1 MTGEG
6 QAFNVARRFIHIH
19 LSWGKTLRLVQVGIC
34 GLGTVGSG
42 TINLLQRNAALIN
55 PRSNCEIVISQVGAR
70 RDNPNCDTSS
80 LDVSRD
86 IFDVAKNPDI
96 DIVVELI
103 GGTTVARDLV
113 MTALENGKHVVTAN
127 KALIAEHGMEIFA
140 YAESRN
146 LIVAYEAAVA
156 GGIPIIK
163 GLREGLSG
171 NQVNWIAGIINGTTN
186 FILTEMDSK
195 GREFSDVLTEAQE
208 KGYAEADPTFDV
220 EGIDA
225 AHKLVILA
233 SIAFAMPLDS
243 KQIFTD
249 GITKLQ
255 PQDVSYAREL
265 GYAVKHLGIARQT
278 EQGVEIRV
286 HPTLVPKNCLIAGV
300 DDVLNAV
307 MVNADAVG
315 TTLFSGPGAGAEP
328 TASSVV
334 ADIIDVA
341 RTMAS
346 NPDSWVPAL
355 GVKTDAVEPRQ
366 ILDIQDIETSFYMR
380 FSALDK
386 PGVLSTITK
395 IMADAGISIEAIVQ
409 KEQPATEEYVD
420 VIILTN
426 VTYEKSLDA
435 AVENIEQLET
445 VRGNVSFIRVEHLD
459 Q

>member
-1 MTGEG
+1 LTGEG
-6 QAFNVARRFIHIH
+6 QAFNVARHFYLQIIN
-19 LSWGKTLRLVQVGIC
+19 WGNTLRLVQVGIC

-42 TINLLQRNAALIN
+42 TINLLQQNAQLIN

-80 LDVSRD
+80 LNVSRD

-113 MTALENGKHVVTAN
+113 MTALEHGKHVVTAN

-163 GLREGLSG
+163 GLREGLAG
-171 NQVNWIAGIINGTTN
+171 NQVNWMAGIINGTTN

-233 SIAFAMPLDS
+233 SLAFAMPLDT

-286 HPTLVPKNCLIAGV
+286 HPTLVPKSCLIAGV

-315 TTLFSGPGAGAEP
+315 TTLFYGPGAGAAP

-341 RTMAS
+341 RTMDS
-346 NPDSWVPAL
+346 SPDSWVPAL

-366 ILDIQDIETSFYMR
+366 ILDIQDVETSFYMR

-445 VRGNVSFIRVEHLD
+445 VRGSVSFIRVEHLD

>member
-1 MTGEG
+1 
-6 QAFNVARRFIHIH
+6 
-19 LSWGKTLRLVQVGIC
+19 LRLVQVGIC

-42 TINLLQRNAALIN
+42 TINLLQRNSQLIN

-80 LDVSRD
+80 LNVSRD

-113 MTALENGKHVVTAN
+113 MTALEHGKHVVTAN

-163 GLREGLSG
+163 GLREGLAG
-171 NQVNWIAGIINGTTN
+171 NQVNWMAGIINGTTN
-186 FILTEMDSK
+186 FILSEMDSK
-195 GREFSDVLTEAQE
+195 GREFADVLTEAQE

-225 AHKLVILA
+225 AHKLVIMA
-233 SIAFAMPLDS
+233 SLAFAIPLDT

-278 EQGVEIRV
+278 AEGVEIRV
-286 HPTLVPKNCLIAGV
+286 HPTLVPKACLIAGV

-315 TTLFSGPGAGAEP
+315 TTLFYGPGAGAEP

-341 RTMAS
+341 RTMDS

-355 GVKTDAVEPRQ
+355 GVKTDAVVPRV

-386 PGVLSTITK
+386 PGVLSNITK

-435 AVENIEQLET
+435 AVENIEKLET
-445 VRGNVSFIRVEHLD
+445 VRGSVSFIRVEHLD

>member
-1 MTGEG
+1 M
-6 QAFNVARRFIHIH
+6 
-19 LSWGKTLRLVQVGIC
+19 RLVQVGIC

-42 TINLLQRNAALIN
+42 TINLLQRNSQLIN

-80 LDVSRD
+80 LNVSRD

-113 MTALENGKHVVTAN
+113 MTALEHGKHVVTAN

-163 GLREGLSG
+163 GLREGLAG
-171 NQVNWIAGIINGTTN
+171 NQVNWMAGIINGTTN
-186 FILTEMDSK
+186 FILSEMDSK
-195 GREFSDVLTEAQE
+195 GREFADVLTEAQE

-225 AHKLVILA
+225 AHKLVIMA
-233 SIAFAMPLDS
+233 SLAFAIPLDT

-278 EQGVEIRV
+278 AEGVEIRV
-286 HPTLVPKNCLIAGV
+286 HPTLVPKACLIAGV

-315 TTLFSGPGAGAEP
+315 TTLFYGPGAGAAP

-341 RTMAS
+341 RTMDS
-346 NPDSWVPAL
+346 SPDSWVPAL

-435 AVENIEQLET
+435 AVENIEKLET
-445 VRGNVSFIRVEHLD
+445 VRGSVSFIRVEHLD

>member
-1 MTGEG
+1 M
-6 QAFNVARRFIHIH
+6 
-19 LSWGKTLRLVQVGIC
+19 RLVQVGIC

-42 TINLLQRNAALIN
+42 TINLLQKNSQLIN

-80 LDVSRD
+80 FNVTRD

-140 YAESRN
+140 YAESRH

-171 NQVNWIAGIINGTTN
+171 NQVNWMAGIINGTTN

-195 GREFSDVLTEAQE
+195 GREFADVLAEAQE

-233 SIAFAMPLDS
+233 SLAFAMPLDT
-243 KQIFTD
+243 KHIFTD

-255 PQDVSYAREL
+255 PRDVSYAREL

-286 HPTLVPKNCLIAGV
+286 HPTLVPKSCLIAGV

-315 TTLFSGPGAGAEP
+315 TTLFYGPGAGASP

-334 ADIIDVA
+334 ADIVDVA
-341 RTMAS
+341 RTMDS
-346 NPDSWVPAL
+346 SPDSWVPAL
-355 GVKTDAVEPRQ
+355 GVKTDAVEPRP

-386 PGVLSTITK
+386 PGVLSNITK

-435 AVENIEQLET
+435 ALENIEQLET
-445 VRGNVSFIRVEHLD
+445 VRGIVNFIRVEHLD

>member
-1 MTGEG
+1 
-6 QAFNVARRFIHIH
+6 
-19 LSWGKTLRLVQVGIC
+19 LRLVQVGIC

-42 TINLLQRNAALIN
+42 TINLLQRNSQLIN

-70 RDNPNCDTSS
+70 RDNPDCDTSS
-80 LDVSRD
+80 LNVSRD

-113 MTALENGKHVVTAN
+113 MTALEHGKHVVTAN

-163 GLREGLSG
+163 GLREGLAG
-171 NQVNWIAGIINGTTN
+171 NQVNWMAGIINGTTN
-186 FILTEMDSK
+186 FILSEMDSK
-195 GREFSDVLTEAQE
+195 GREFADVLTEAQE

-225 AHKLVILA
+225 AHKLVIMA
-233 SIAFAMPLDS
+233 SLAFAIPLDT

-278 EQGVEIRV
+278 AEGVEIRV
-286 HPTLVPKNCLIAGV
+286 HPTLVPKACLIAGV

-315 TTLFSGPGAGAEP
+315 TTLFYGPGAGAAP

-341 RTMAS
+341 RTMDS
-346 NPDSWVPAL
+346 SPDSWVPAL

-435 AVENIEQLET
+435 AVENIEKLET
-445 VRGNVSFIRVEHLD
+445 VRGSVSFIRVEHLD